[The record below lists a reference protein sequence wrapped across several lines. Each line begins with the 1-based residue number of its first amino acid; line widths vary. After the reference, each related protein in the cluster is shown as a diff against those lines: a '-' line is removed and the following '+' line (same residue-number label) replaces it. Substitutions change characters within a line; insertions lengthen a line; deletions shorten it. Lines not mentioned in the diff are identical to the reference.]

1 MILLREGEHHRDLTG
16 GWLRPA
22 VFGMMDGLVSN
33 VALMMGVAGGAAAA
47 GASATS
53 AVVTAGL
60 AGLAAGAFSMAA
72 GEYVSVSSQ
81 AEMARAEIEKE
92 RHEISVNP
100 QKEGDEL
107 AHMWIERGIDD
118 AVAHSMAAEIMKYPE
133 LALEVH
139 SREELG
145 ITLEDLPNPW
155 VAGISSFIAFA
166 IGAIIPVLPYI
177 FGADSIGPAL
187 VAALAGL
194 FVTGAL
200 TSLVTIRSWWY
211 SGLRQVLIGGA
222 AAALT
227 YGLGSLVG
235 AGL

>member
-1 MILLREGEHHRDLTG
+1 MILREGEHHRDLTG

-33 VALMMGVAGGAAAA
+33 VALMVGVAGGAQAA
-47 GASATS
+47 GTS
-53 AVVTAGL
+53 STTAVVTAGL

-92 RHEISVNP
+92 RIEIARNP
-100 QKEGDEL
+100 QAEGDEL
-107 AHMWIERGIDD
+107 AQMWIERGIDSK
-118 AVAHSMAAEIMKYPE
+118 VAHSMASEIMQYPD

-145 ITLEDLPNPW
+145 MTLEDLPNPW

-166 IGAIIPVLPYI
+166 IGAVVPVLPYV

-187 VAALAGL
+187 IAALLGL

-211 SGLRQVLIGGA
+211 SGLRQVVIGGA

-227 YGLGSLVG
+227 YGLGTLVG

>member
-1 MILLREGEHHRDLTG
+1 MKLREGQHHRDLTG

-33 VALMMGVAGGAAAA
+33 VALMVGVAGGTQAA
-47 GASATS
+47 GASGTT

-92 RHEISVNP
+92 RQEIALNP
-100 QKEGDEL
+100 SEEGDEL
-107 AHMWIERGIDD
+107 AHMWIERGIDSEI
-118 AVAHSMAAEIMKYPE
+118 AHSMASEIMKYPE

-145 ITLEDLPNPW
+145 MTLEDLPNAW
-155 VAGISSFIAFA
+155 TAGISSFIAFA
-166 IGAIIPVLPYI
+166 IGAIVPVLPYV
-177 FGADSIGPAL
+177 FGATSIGPAL
-187 VAALAGL
+187 VAALIGL
-194 FVTGAL
+194 FITGAL

-227 YGLGSLVG
+227 YVLGSVVG